1 MKYLEKIYG
10 KDSKNNIEIIFFYI
24 DKDNEVYSIKN
35 TIEEIK
41 NGELSEER
49 QLNIIKE
56 NQFNIDKKHKLIA
69 CSYLNINIKEEE
81 LEKFI
86 EKDIDTS
93 NNYFTNL
100 NLIETIK
107 LNESLKIFENIN
119 TVIYIYKVLVNSN
132 NTTKKINLNSTKNLT
147 KNLTKNSNTDTNTDT
162 NVITNNKNKNRQTRR
177 NNNYKFTL
185 DKE

>member
-24 DKDNEVYSIKN
+24 DKNDEVYSIKN

-69 CSYLNINIKEEE
+69 CSYLNINIKEQE

-100 NLIETIK
+100 NLIGTIK

-147 KNLTKNSNTDTNTDT
+147 KNSNTDTNINT
-162 NVITNNKNKNRQTRR
+162 NTTNNKNKNKNRQTRR